1 MDRAYRYGQTR
12 DVSVYRLLGAG
23 SLEELI
29 YARQVYKQQQMAVGY
44 DASLQTRYF
53 DGVQGDKQRQGELFG
68 LKNIFGLKEGEIGTK
83 MAVSGVFFF
92 LEVNVMTRCR
102 LRRLLWL
109 TSTGRWRI
117 WRQRRRVPAWQE
129 ILSGSTK
136 RKQKGK
142 RKMYGLLV
150 YVCCLV

>member
-53 DGVQGDKQRQGELFG
+53 EGVQGDKQRQGELFG
-68 LKNIFGLKEGEIGTK
+68 LKNIFGFKEGEVGTK
-83 MAVSGVFFF
+83 MAV
-92 LEVNVMTRCR
+92 R
-102 LRRLLWL
+102 WL
-109 TSTGRWRI
+109 DAVD
-117 WRQRRRVPAWQE
+117 RRR
-129 ILSGSTK
+129 ILT
-136 RKQKGK
+136 
-142 RKMYGLLV
+142 
-150 YVCCLV
+150 